1 MFTFTEG
8 LNSLPG
14 WVGQRRRWFEGRCKV
29 SRQNSTHA
37 SGWTNQ
43 TQEIISM
50 SRFVESS
57 SGDRIFVKNNGGG
70 CWSSVGHQEKT
81 YQELS
86 LQSGEPQNI
95 KSLWVLPSLNLQVKA
110 KLVYDSVRVRIY
122 FKLVISF
129 EAQNCYEYHI
139 LRWVYA
145 RWHNWAW
152 VFACNW
158 TLPPPGSLSA
168 F

>member
-1 MFTFTEG
+1 
-8 LNSLPG
+8 
-14 WVGQRRRWFEGRCKV
+14 
-29 SRQNSTHA
+29 
-37 SGWTNQ
+37 
-43 TQEIISM
+43 M

-129 EAQNCYEYHI
+129 EAQNC
-139 LRWVYA
+139 
-145 RWHNWAW
+145 
-152 VFACNW
+152 
-158 TLPPPGSLSA
+158 
-168 F
+168 